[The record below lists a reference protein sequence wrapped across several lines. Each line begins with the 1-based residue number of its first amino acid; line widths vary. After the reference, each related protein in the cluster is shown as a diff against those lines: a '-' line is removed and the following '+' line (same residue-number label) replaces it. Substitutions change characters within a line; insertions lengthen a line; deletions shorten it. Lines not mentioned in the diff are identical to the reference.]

1 MSAES
6 TFFDSHSIPDQTGD
20 ASLPA
25 DMRSALFYGG
35 NARSAKQFFAEAL
48 NCIVGPN
55 DPRYPRDAHV
65 LDLRMDDAA
74 LVKNLK
80 EPPAHW
86 WPLCG
91 ASRDNG
97 KPVVLH
103 LNAADFSALARG
115 LTRLARAFP
124 ALRLIVDPFLGGK
137 ASKWQAGVC
146 LAEESNIWLT
156 TRGLYAAEKA
166 WPDRSEREALHFTI
180 GEVGAGKLLFASG
193 MTPAQL
199 NAQAISPA
207 QWLKSIPF
215 LDFAQRELI
224 LRQNAADAFAG
235 LIDMAQLPHFRS
247 GT

>member
-1 MSAES
+1 METKAQS
-6 TFFDSHSIPDQTGD
+6 TFFDSHSIPDQTGGIPR
-20 ASLPA
+20 PA
-25 DMRSALFYGG
+25 DMSGALFYGR
-35 NARSAKQFFAEAL
+35 NARSAKLFFAEAL

-55 DPRYPRDAHV
+55 DPRYPRDAGV
-65 LDLRMDDAA
+65 LDFGLDDAA
-74 LVKNLK
+74 LLKNLK

-91 ASRDNG
+91 APRDDG
-97 KPVVLH
+97 KSVILH
-103 LNAADFSALARG
+103 LNTADFSALARG
-115 LTRLARAFP
+115 LTRLVRAFP

-156 TRGLYAAEKA
+156 TRGLYAAEKS

-199 NAQAISPA
+199 NAQTASPA

-224 LRQNAADAFAG
+224 LRQNAAEAFSG
-235 LIDMAQLPHFRS
+235 LIDVKQ
-247 GT
+247 